1 MMRNLAIVVLIGG
14 LVAPAL
20 QLHAEEP
27 AAPTPAPEGRWW
39 DRNANSISPPVDAL
53 LLHHEGSFAFSDY
66 SGNTHGSSY
75 SLSGLFV
82 QRKHQF
88 SNYLRAG
95 LLRQDVTYGALGYES
110 GRTDTRT
117 LTVSDH
123 VRYDVGAISYL
134 ALGGEH
140 YSDTITYIDAR
151 NSIFAG
157 AGAIVEPSPTLV
169 LDFFAGYGYTDLE
182 YDPTISALIGV
193 PPHEYSDGILV
204 RAYARWQVYQ
214 QAAISQDFTGMHYL
228 DRELGERVTSTT
240 SLDLAV
246 SRHVSLVLSYIIKDE
261 QNAVVTATGADELD
275 TTFTIALKLSS

>member
-14 LVAPAL
+14 LIAPAL

-27 AAPTPAPEGRWW
+27 AAAAPVPEARWW
-39 DRNANSISPPVDAL
+39 DRNANSVSPQIPTL
-53 LLHHEGSFAFSDY
+53 LLHQEGSFAFSDY

-95 LLRQDVTYGALGYES
+95 LLRQDVTYGAYGYES

-117 LTVSDH
+117 VTVSDH
-123 VRYDVGAISYL
+123 VRYDVGKVFYL
-134 ALGGEH
+134 AFGGEH

-157 AGAIVEPSPTLV
+157 VGAIVEPTPTLV
-169 LDFFAGYGYTDLE
+169 LDFFAGYGYTDLQ
-182 YDPTISALIGV
+182 YDPTISELVGI
-193 PPHEYSDGILV
+193 PPHEYSDGFLV
-204 RAYARWQVYQ
+204 RAYAHWQAFR

-228 DRELGERVTSTT
+228 DRELGERMTSTT